1 MERRGPRG
9 PEGPLGGQ
17 GRQGAA
23 GADGAHGLDGAQGPT
38 GADGHDGQR
47 GRDGVPATQG
57 DRGETGKEGAAGKPT
72 RTAFVLFAMTVA
84 YVTFGWQQS
93 EQHACMRTNGS
104 RLALR
109 IFATTAFD
117 ARSAAS
123 AIDRARGDQA
133 AYLVDHTAA
142 LSYAKSIKTARR
154 LDCSGLTPET
164 K

>member
-17 GRQGAA
+17 GRQGIA
-23 GADGAHGLDGAQGPT
+23 GADGAHGDQGVPGVA
-38 GADGHDGQR
+38 GADGPR
-47 GRDGVPATQG
+47 GRDGMSATQG
-57 DRGETGKEGAAGKPT
+57 DRGEQGKQGETGKPT
-72 RTAFVLFAMTVA
+72 RTAVILFAMTMVF
-84 YVTFGWQQS
+84 VSFGWWQS
-93 EQHACMRTNGS
+93 EQHSCVRSDGS

-117 ARSAAS
+117 ARTSAA
-123 AIDRARGDQA
+123 ALDTARGDRA

-142 LSYAKSIKTARR
+142 LSYAKSIKTARQ
-154 LDCSGLTPET
+154 LDCSGLTPEA